1 MNHDMTREDKTMTK
15 IILFD
20 TYTRRKREFIPLV
33 PGNVGMYTCGP
44 TVYDYPHIGNLRA
57 YFFADILRR
66 VLEYNGFTVKQVM
79 NITDVGHLT
88 SDADEGEDKIEL
100 RASQTRKSA
109 LEITKFFTE
118 VFKSDLALLN
128 IQPPQILSKATDHIK
143 EQIALIKKLE
153 ELSYAY
159 RISDGIYFDT
169 SKFPRYGEM
178 VKIKKQRLKPGARID
193 FNPEKR
199 NPTDFALWKFSPPD
213 KKRQME
219 WESPWGIGFPG
230 WHIECST
237 MAMHYLGPTFDIH
250 TGGIDHIPI
259 HHTNEIAQSEA
270 ATGKQFVRYW
280 LHSNFLR
287 VEGQKMSKSL
297 GNVFT
302 LQDLISRGY
311 EPLAFRY
318 LLLTSHYRSET
329 NFTWKALGGAQV
341 TLNLL
346 RSHIAKWPD
355 GGEISTSLRE
365 KFKSRIND
373 DLNTPRGIA
382 LLWDIVRSHVTPA
395 EKKAMLLDF
404 DRVLG
409 LGLKEWG
416 LEQVNKEVPPQVQA
430 LVLKREG
437 LRREKKWTE
446 ADAVRREILTLG
458 YYVEDTSEGSGLRKI

>member
-1 MNHDMTREDKTMTK
+1 MNRENKTTTK
-15 IILFD
+15 IMLFD

-66 VLEYNGFTVKQVM
+66 VLEYNGFVVKQVM
-79 NITDVGHLT
+79 NVTDVGHLT

-100 RASQTRKSA
+100 RASQTGKSA

-143 EQIALIKKLE
+143 EQIALIKRLG
-153 ELSYAY
+153 ELGYTY
-159 RISDGIYFDT
+159 RTSDGIYFDT
-169 SKFPRYGEM
+169 VKFPRYGEM
-178 VKIKKQRLKPGARID
+178 ARIKKQRLKPGARID

-230 WHIECST
+230 WHIECSA

-280 LHSNFLR
+280 LHSSFLR

-302 LQDLISRGY
+302 LQDLVSRGY
-311 EPLAFRY
+311 ESLAFRY
-318 LLLTSHYRSET
+318 LLLTSHYRSEM
-329 NFTWKALGGAQV
+329 NFTWKALKSAQV
-341 TLNLL
+341 TLNSL

-355 GGEISTSLRE
+355 GGEISASLSE
-365 KFKSRIND
+365 EFKNRIND
-373 DLNTPRGIA
+373 DLNAPRGIA
-382 LLWDIVRSHVTPA
+382 FLWDIVRSLATPA
-395 EKKAMLLDF
+395 DKKATLLDF

-409 LGLKEWG
+409 LGLKEWRP
-416 LEQVNKEVPPQVQA
+416 EQVDKGAPPQVQA
-430 LVLKREG
+430 LVLKREK
-437 LRREKKWTE
+437 LRKEKKWGE
-446 ADAVRREILTLG
+446 ADDVRREILALG
-458 YYVEDTSEGSGLRKI
+458 YYVEDAPEGSRLRKIQ